1 VVVLLHA
8 GVPIQASAGEPVQPP
23 VAVLAQVP
31 AKTYY
36 VGQAIELRIGA
47 DAADERPEVVPPQIP
62 NTDVA
67 LIGTDLSP
75 VAATGIGNRTSE
87 RNLFVTR
94 FRLIAH
100 RAGPLAIPPVRVR
113 LGSRWG
119 SSRPLTIQVHN
130 TPLEGRPPEF
140 LGGVGAFAV
149 DAEATP
155 STVRLGQE
163 FTYTVVV
170 TGPAARGMT
179 SKPGL
184 GRFAQVPLGLQVE
197 SLPAVAV
204 GSPPSRRF
212 PYKIRPTRPGAA
224 SLPPVAVAAFDPLT
238 ERYLTRVTSSVAI
251 QVVDVPKLDP
261 ATVDYRLPPARGNR
275 FWPGPVGVR
284 LGTRVGLAGFAL
296 VLAVLLTRA
305 ALRRWRV
312 DPGWWLVRRARRIAP
327 GQDPAQTA
335 REIADTLTAYLERA
349 TGRPRGALT
358 PEEARTAIAE
368 ASGDAGLGIQAASL
382 IAECDRAS
390 YACADRELPHTDL
403 VTEARRLFEAIG
415 RKRRTCRVGNAHPTR
430 PITPGRRWSRRQ
442 QPRAPSPCY
451 RADGTFYH
459 LETSGAPARIP
470 RPCGWESGG

>member
-1 VVVLLHA
+1 
-8 GVPIQASAGEPVQPP
+8 
-23 VAVLAQVP
+23 VLAQVP

-47 DAADERPEVVPPQIP
+47 EAAEERPDLAAPQIP

-113 LGSRWG
+113 LGLRTG
-119 SSRPLTIQVHN
+119 ASRPLTIQVHN
-130 TPLEGRPPEF
+130 PPLEGRPPEF

-149 DAEATP
+149 AAEATP

-179 SKPGL
+179 RTPGL
-184 GRFAQVPLGLQVE
+184 DRFAEVPLGLQVAP
-197 SLPAVAV
+197 LPAVAV

-212 PYKIRPTRPGAA
+212 PTRIRPTRPGAA
-224 SLPPVAVAAFDPLT
+224 SLPPVAVAAFDPQT
-238 ERYLTRVTSSVAI
+238 ERYVTRVTSSVPI
-251 QVVDVPKLDP
+251 QVVDVIRLDP
-261 ATVDYRLPPARGNR
+261 ATVDYRLPSAGGIRVWSGAAS
-275 FWPGPVGVR
+275 VR
-284 LGTRVGLAGFAL
+284 LGTAVGL
-296 VLAVLLTRA
+296 VLLALLLVALLART
-305 ALRRWRV
+305 ALRRWRI
-312 DPGWWLVRRARRIAP
+312 DPGWWLLRRARRIAP
-327 GQDPAQTA
+327 GADPAQTA
-335 REIADTLTAYLERA
+335 RAITDILTAYLERA

-368 ASGDAGLGIQAASL
+368 ASGDADLAIMAAGL
-382 IAECDRAS
+382 IAACDRAR
-390 YACADRELPHTDL
+390 YACADREPPHADL

-415 RKRRTCRVGNAHPTR
+415 RKRKR
-430 PITPGRRWSRRQ
+430 
-442 QPRAPSPCY
+442 
-451 RADGTFYH
+451 
-459 LETSGAPARIP
+459 
-470 RPCGWESGG
+470 